1 MSGPIFRLKRWGGLM
16 LSTRKAVAGDREAI
30 LGLIGKVF
38 GEEVAGRA
46 EGLWGWQWEQDPR
59 LETPGYQGVI
69 VEWDGQMIATMAMIP
84 AGLWLRGQPVEA
96 FWYADALVHFAGVRR
111 ALRAARS
118 SGDPDQL
125 ALFSQ
130 GLSQIIFTA
139 PELTAYQLGK
149 HLTPPMQIAAR
160 AAGAIEQAGTQSF
173 GRVVSLKGLL
183 KKPLGRFLGP
193 VLGAFLDLFLPAI
206 PKPKRKV
213 VRLDGLFDARFDAL
227 WQRVIP
233 QHTAITR
240 RDAAV
245 LNWRYR
251 AHPEKSYEVWM
262 VEGEAEVL
270 GYLVLGRLERHGQPR
285 AQVVD
290 LLALDEEAEVLRA
303 LLSRA
308 LRGLR
313 REGVLKVECYT
324 GSAAVKSV
332 LERLRFKERM
342 QEGRS
347 MPVVIRPDPG
357 IDSLYVTRGD
367 GDGG

>member
-1 MSGPIFRLKRWGGLM
+1 
-16 LSTRKAVAGDREAI
+16 
-30 LGLIGKVF
+30 
-38 GEEVAGRA
+38 
-46 EGLWGWQWEQDPR
+46 
-59 LETPGYQGVI
+59 
-69 VEWDGQMIATMAMIP
+69 
-84 AGLWLRGQPVEA
+84 
-96 FWYADALVHFAGVRR
+96 
-111 ALRAARS
+111 
-118 SGDPDQL
+118 
-125 ALFSQ
+125 
-130 GLSQIIFTA
+130 
-139 PELTAYQLGK
+139 
-149 HLTPPMQIAAR
+149 
-160 AAGAIEQAGTQSF
+160 
-173 GRVVSLKGLL
+173 
-183 KKPLGRFLGP
+183 
-193 VLGAFLDLFLPAI
+193 
-206 PKPKRKV
+206 
-213 VRLDGLFDARFDAL
+213 L
-227 WQRVIP
+227 WQRVVP